1 MERRRTLY
9 LAAKKGLLVRR
20 DGPSLWI
27 EEKNRA
33 GRRVPVRLI
42 GQAVIKGN
50 VRIETGVI
58 TLLVSSGVPLTFI
71 DHRGARVVT
80 ALLADAGP
88 AVFTARVERL
98 RGSPVAR
105 DMVREL
111 FISTRKALA
120 ARLLRE
126 FLPAMA
132 ATMERKGLRESD
144 YRECLETIL
153 SDEDERRA
161 AAAVRPVLDGLF
173 HEHVLRTLMDAG
185 LDPHQ
190 GFFSGGGDF
199 GLVRDVL
206 RALEPEKERH
216 ALRFALSRQRP
227 RHLALQGRKPVL
239 TSYGYRDVVLRFEN
253 ARARTARLLDRLLDG
268 LFDIMRRPLP

>member
-1 MERRRTLY
+1 M
-9 LAAKKGLLVRR
+9 
-20 DGPSLWI
+20 
-27 EEKNRA
+27 
-33 GRRVPVRLI
+33 RLI
-42 GQAVIKGN
+42 GEAIIKGN

-71 DHRGARVVT
+71 EHRGARVVT
-80 ALLADAGP
+80 ALPADAGP
-88 AVFTARVERL
+88 AVFMARVERL

-111 FISTRKALA
+111 FISTRKTLA

-132 ATMERKGLRESD
+132 TTMERKGLRESD

-173 HEHVLRTLMDAG
+173 HEHVLRILMDAG

-190 GFFSGGGDF
+190 GFFSGGGHF
-199 GLVRDVL
+199 GLVRDIL
-206 RALEPEKERH
+206 HAIDPEKERH
-216 ALRFALSRQRP
+216 ALRFARGRQRP
-227 RHLALQGRKPVL
+227 RHVTLQGRKLVMN
-239 TSYGYRDVVLRFEN
+239 SSGYRVMVLRFEN
-253 ARARTARLLDRLLDG
+253 ARGRTARLVERLLDG
-268 LFDIMRRPLP
+268 FFDIMRRPLP